1 MSYIRN
7 WLIHIYPC
15 DFINIKC
22 TRKLHRKKYAYAYL
36 ISLFWYVLCSL
47 SVWFFFGWVS
57 MCRRQFHIYIQKIL
71 KPFFCHSFTRSL
83 SLYCSMTH
91 RSCEHGVFLVNQR
104 PHDVIPTTN
113 YMLLTYVLFAVC
125 FHVVFFSRSALIDP
139 LLFKIPNPNERTL
152 NFVLIFLFSSTTQ
165 TKNII

>member
-47 SVWFFFGWVS
+47 SVWFFFWLGLHVS
-57 MCRRQFHIYIQKIL
+57 TAIPHIYPKDIKTIFL
-71 KPFFCHSFTRSL
+71 SFVHSLSL

-125 FHVVFFSRSALIDP
+125 FHVVFFFSFGFNRSAA
-139 LLFKIPNPNERTL
+139 FQNSESKW
-152 NFVLIFLFSSTTQ
+152 
-165 TKNII
+165 KNT